1 MKRKITC
8 TLFIVLFIGLGQQ
21 LNVAESE
28 QDVALSTYDY
38 PSLNFLSAEDL
49 DWTAVTMVRGND
61 YTLLDTTSG
70 DSFNYSITDSLITIQ
85 EGLSDDAFVGVY
97 ATVPVTNNHLAFS
110 CEMRVTAEHVDA
122 RNGVI
127 KLYDPVSLRRMD
139 VTPIIAYRKDNT
151 YDSGFNHIGMN
162 YTISEFDEAI
172 IFIYYSDG
180 WLADWNQTVYV
191 KDLRIYNNEEFPL
204 SCMPKNIH
212 PIDEYNWTAINT
224 DNWNFGSLPSPPLI
238 DLGDEG
244 FTYDV
249 NGTYLHL
256 QEIDSG
262 TNDSFCGVY
271 TTIPVVNHT
280 ASFSF
285 EGKAKSNSVDVT
297 PNLKIAIYD
306 TNTSEMIQGIPDIGC
321 WNENLTET
329 EFNYFEFSLLV
340 PGYTKVD
347 LFFFYND
354 VSALN
359 DQHEFWIKNF
369 KTYNASFGDTPVI
382 KTSGEISFFEGSLG
396 NYINWTIFDVST
408 GTYALYR
415 NDTLVYDNDWVN
427 GEFIS
432 INVDELIKGIYIYNI
447 VATNAFGYQ
456 TERMVFVIVMTTIEI
471 SETTT
476 SPHLYL
482 ILLSISFF
490 IPILHRR
497 RKKT

>member
-1 MKRKITC
+1 MKRKIVC

-21 LNVAESE
+21 LNLVESE
-28 QDVALSTYDY
+28 QNIDLGISDN
-38 PSLNFLSAEDL
+38 PSFSFISAEDL
-49 DWTAVTMVRGND
+49 DWTAVSMVRGNE

-70 DSFNYSITDSLITIQ
+70 DSFSYSITDSLITIQ
-85 EGLSDDAFVGVY
+85 EGHSDDAFVGVY

-127 KLYDPVSLRRMD
+127 KLYDPISLRRMD

-151 YDSGFNHIGMN
+151 YDSGYNHIGIN
-162 YTISEFDEAI
+162 YTITEFDEAI
-172 IFIYYSDG
+172 MFIYYADG
-180 WLADWNQTVYV
+180 WSADWNQTVYV
-191 KDLRIYNNEEFPL
+191 KDLRIYSDEEFPL
-204 SCMPKNIH
+204 SCMPKNIL
-212 PIDEYNWTAINT
+212 PTNEYNWTAINT
-224 DNWNFGSLPSPPLI
+224 NNWDFGSLPSPPLI
-238 DLGDEG
+238 DECSID
-244 FTYDV
+244 FTFDV
-249 NGTYLHL
+249 NETYLHL

-262 TNDSFCGVY
+262 TYDSFCGVY

-396 NYINWTIFDVST
+396 NYINWTIFDVSM
-408 GTYALYR
+408 GTYALYK
-415 NDTLVYDNDWVN
+415 NDTLVFDNDWVN

-432 INVDELIKGIYIYNI
+432 INVDDLIEGIYFYTI
-447 VATNAFGYQ
+447 VATNTFGGQ
-456 TERMVFVIVMTTIEI
+456 TARMVFVLVTAPEVPARTNF
-471 SETTT
+471 SLL
-476 SPHLYL
+476 H
-482 ILLSISFF
+482 ILLLGLCMF
-490 IPILHRR
+490 IPVVLNR
-497 RKKT
+497 RKRN